1 MKAIHVTISG
11 LVQGVGFRAWAE
23 REAVLRNLSGWV
35 RNRRNGTVEAVFA
48 GEAAVVEDMVQAC
61 WTGPYSAMVRAVD
74 AQAWSEPVEDRF
86 EVRGTA

>member
-1 MKAIHVTISG
+1 MKTVHVTISG
-11 LVQGVGFRAWAE
+11 LVQGVGYRAWTE

-35 RNRRNGTVEAVFA
+35 RNRRDGSVEAVFS
-48 GEAAVVEDMVQAC
+48 GEAAVVDDMLQVC

-74 AQAWSEPVEDRF
+74 ARVWTEPVGDRF

>member
-48 GEAAVVEDMVQAC
+48 GEAAVVEDMVEAC

-74 AQAWSEPVEDRF
+74 AHDWTEPVEDRF